1 MELKNKRV
9 LVVGLGKSGRAAAL
23 FLRDKG
29 ARVTVS
35 DSRSMAAL
43 EHEIPTLLDAGIM
56 VEAGGHGL
64 LTFRRQD
71 LIVVSPGVPYDT
83 PELKQVRA
91 FGSLGPPIIGELEL
105 ASRFLQGNVVAIT
118 GSNGKT
124 TTTSLLGKIF
134 ADAGR
139 ATLVGGN
146 IGTPV
151 IELIAPSIE
160 LSGAHSEEEADSSAA
175 LRNDK
180 QNAGIL
186 PSARNDKQENEQ
198 QQGQERNT
206 EVLSGAQNDGL
217 RIDGDDGPRVGGDVW
232 SVLEVSSFQLET
244 VEEFHPH
251 IAVVLNITPDHLD
264 RHGTFENYAA
274 MKARIT
280 ARQGPED
287 FLVLNGED
295 PPTQMVAA
303 KTKAQVFW
311 FSGRRP
317 IKQGAFVHGESV
329 LFIPREGAKAEPILP
344 VAEIPLKGAHNVENV
359 LAAVCAARLAGIV
372 AESIRASVASF
383 RAVEHRLEF
392 TAAVRGV
399 EFYNDSK
406 ATNVDATKKAL
417 EAFAGGVHLILGG
430 KDKNSDYTE
439 LSDLLRARCKV
450 VYTIGSAA
458 EKIERQLAGVVKI
471 VSAGT
476 LDAAVRKATED
487 AVAGDVVLLAPAC
500 SSYDQFENYEHR
512 GRVFK
517 ELVAQQVSK
526 AAG

>member
-9 LVVGLGKSGRAAAL
+9 LVVGLGKSGMAAAL

-35 DSRSMAAL
+35 DARSAVAL
-43 EHEIPTLLDAGIM
+43 AEEIPTLLDAGIM

-71 LIVVSPGVPYDT
+71 LIVVSPGVPFDT

-91 FGSLGPPIIGELEL
+91 YGKDGPPIIGELEL
-105 ASRFLQGNVVAIT
+105 ASQFLQGKVLAIT

-134 ADAGR
+134 ADAGGP
-139 ATLVGGN
+139 TLVGGN

-151 IELIAPSIE
+151 IDLIAPSTLE
-160 LSGAHSEEEADSSAA
+160 
-175 LRNDK
+175 
-180 QNAGIL
+180 
-186 PSARNDKQENEQ
+186 
-198 QQGQERNT
+198 T
-206 EVLSGAQNDGL
+206 V
-217 RIDGDDGPRVGGDVW
+217 

-244 VEEFHPH
+244 VEEFHPQ

-280 ARQGPED
+280 ARQGAED
-287 FLVLNGED
+287 FLVLNGEEK
-295 PPTQMVAA
+295 PTQMLAA

-311 FSGRRP
+311 FSGRLP

-329 LFIPREGAKAEPILP
+329 LFITREGAKAEPVMP
-344 VAEIPLKGAHNVENV
+344 VAEIPLKGAHNVDNV
-359 LAAVCAARLAGIV
+359 LAAVCAARLGGIA
-372 AESIRASVASF
+372 AESIRASVKSF
-383 RAVEHRLEF
+383 KAVEHRLEF
-392 TAAVRGV
+392 VATVRGV

-417 EAFAGGVHLILGG
+417 EAFKGGVHLILGG
-430 KDKNSDYTE
+430 KDKNSDYME

-458 EKIERQLAGVVKI
+458 EKIERHLAGVVKI

-476 LDAAVRKATED
+476 LDSAVRKAAED

-500 SSYDQFENYEHR
+500 SSFDQFENYEQR
-512 GRVFK
+512 GRIFK
-517 ELVAQQVSK
+517 GIVNGL
-526 AAG
+526 AG